1 MRDGSE
7 SEAPNKARASAFFLR
22 VALEGSGSV
31 AVPDTTSVLNSAG
44 GLGSF
49 GRGAC
54 MLSTTESKRAL
65 AFATLSWC
73 EDRGGDPCC
82 EASVTYPCVRH
93 AMDDYWTYVPRYPAR
108 WQVATLMGAFS
119 GESSC
124 AHVARAPQL
133 SISQQ
138 AIVAV
143 G

>member
-1 MRDGSE
+1 MRDCSE
-7 SEAPNKARASAFFLR
+7 SEAPNNARASAFFLR
-22 VALEGSGSV
+22 VALEGSWSV
-31 AVPDTTSVLNSAG
+31 AVPETTSVFNSVG

-65 AFATLSWC
+65 AFAALSC
-73 EDRGGDPCC
+73 SEDRGGDPC

-93 AMDDYWTYVPRYPAR
+93 VVDDYWTYVPRYPAR
-108 WQVATLMGAFS
+108 WQFAMLMGAFS

-124 AHVARAPQL
+124 DHVARAHRL